1 MTDINEVIAK
11 YYSPDD
17 PNGIMNW
24 DVFDESNVVTGA
36 TGSGKSILTRD
47 EIVSKLQ
54 GVPLWILDPKKKFS
68 DCGIIVNDIEK
79 LNKDFQ
85 YVFQP
90 SDLSESM
97 FRKFCGKL
105 NKLSNIHAIIDEAPL
120 WLSKQNK
127 IKEHYDLVQSKRN
140 DGVTVTTIATDTKA
154 IPNYILRNV
163 THVYS
168 LRYNLR
174 SDVDWL
180 FDYIGEKAEF
190 LLTPDKR
197 EPIET
202 GFTNDD
208 GTPITFKDLPTLAP
222 YSYVYR
228 DLRKLDASI
237 MRGFAVENF

>member
-11 YYSPDD
+11 YCPPDD

-24 DVFDESNVVTGA
+24 DIFDEYNVVTGA
-36 TGSGKSILTRD
+36 TGTGKTRIAID
-47 EIVSKLQ
+47 EIIPKLQ
-54 GVPLWILDPKKKFS
+54 GVPLWILDPKKRFS

-85 YVFQP
+85 YVLQP
-90 SDLSESM
+90 KDNSEAM
-97 FRKFCGKL
+97 FRKFCAKL
-105 NKLSNIHAIIDEAPL
+105 NNQFNIHAIFDEIHL
-120 WLSKQNK
+120 WLSKQNR
-127 IKEHYDLVQSKRN
+127 IKEHYDLVMSKRN
-140 DGVTVTTIATDTKA
+140 DGVTTTSISTDTKA
-154 IPNYILRNV
+154 IPNYILKNV
-163 THVYS
+163 THVFS

-174 SDVDWL
+174 DDVDWL

-197 EPIET
+197 EPVDT
-202 GFTNDD
+202 GFKFDD
-208 GTPITFKDLPTLAP
+208 GRPITFKDLPILAP

-237 MRGFAVENF
+237 MRGFAVE

>member
-11 YYSPDD
+11 YCPPDD

-24 DVFDESNVVTGA
+24 DIFDESTVVTGA
-36 TGSGKSILTRD
+36 TGSGKSTLVRD
-47 EIVSKLQ
+47 EVVPKLQ
-54 GVPLWILDPKKKFS
+54 GVPLWILDPKKRFS
-68 DCGIIVNDIEK
+68 DCGIVVNDVEK

-85 YVFQP
+85 QVFQP
-90 SDLSESM
+90 RDLSESM
-97 FRKFCGKL
+97 FRKFCAKL
-105 NKLSNIHAIIDEAPL
+105 NNQSNIHAIIDEAPL
-120 WLSKQNK
+120 WMSKQNK
-127 IKEHYDLVQSKRN
+127 IKEHYDLAQSKRN

-197 EPIET
+197 EPIDT
-202 GFTNDD
+202 GFKFDD
-208 GTPITFKDLPTLAP
+208 GQPITFKDLPMLAP

-228 DLRKLDASI
+228 DLRKHDASI
-237 MRGFAVENF
+237 MRGFAEN